1 MSPSYLLQQIFV
13 LPQTEQLAFLNLFLD
28 GLLRR
33 GHVPQDLAAPLIQYG
48 ERLREAAE
56 AP

>member
-13 LPQTEQLAFLNLFLD
+13 LPQSEQLAFLNLFLD

-33 GHVPQDLAAPLIQYG
+33 GHVPQDLAGPLIQYG